1 MWKIKFWKLN
11 CFFYFRRGQIS
22 SNLYRKK
29 RWHFKKGHAKKR
41 NKGNRRRSTALSLF
55 FLFFFFFY
63 YYLYCL
69 IRVKIKILKIG
80 PRSAKPSQ
88 GQKRTRPN
96 FIQFWKMLLLNF
108 VFWSTRLLT
117 VTFFERRTLCP
128 LSSSRPLRLMLCVC
142 VVLVR
147 HTAFFDRRW
156 LSGGARVVCLP
167 FDFLWSFW
175 VLAKH
180 N

>member
-1 MWKIKFWKLN
+1 LN

-80 PRSAKPSQ
+80 PRSAKP
-88 GQKRTRPN
+88 RPRPKKDQA
-96 FIQFWKMLLLNF
+96 QFYSILKNAF
-108 VFWSTRLLT
+108 VEFCFLEYSIVDSHLFRKKD
-117 VTFFERRTLCP
+117 TL
-128 LSSSRPLRLMLCVC
+128 SARSRPLVLSASLCVC
-142 VVLVR
+142 VWYSYTRYTR
-147 HTAFFDRRW
+147 HTAFFDRR
-156 LSGGARVVCLP
+156 
-167 FDFLWSFW
+167 
-175 VLAKH
+175 
-180 N
+180 

>member
-1 MWKIKFWKLN
+1 LN

-80 PRSAKPSQ
+80 PRSAKP
-88 GQKRTRPN
+88 RPRPKKDQA
-96 FIQFWKMLLLNF
+96 QFYSILKNAF
-108 VFWSTRLLT
+108 VELEYSLVDSHLFRKKD
-117 VTFFERRTLCP
+117 TL
-128 LSSSRPLRLMLCVC
+128 SARSRPLVLSASLCVC
-142 VVLVR
+142 VWYSYTRYTR
-147 HTAFFDRRW
+147 HTAFFDRR
-156 LSGGARVVCLP
+156 
-167 FDFLWSFW
+167 
-175 VLAKH
+175 
-180 N
+180 